1 MDNSPKLIQKF
12 FNKQCTSAEAAEVS
26 AFLENNPEVM
36 DRYLS
41 KAEWDEQREYEDKP
55 EFYWEEIWENIQS
68 QKQPVLKINWLQ
80 RIAVAASILVFL
92 SIGSW
97 WFLNTQTAP
106 YTQQAAFKHRIIKN
120 AGSTIQQIALT
131 DGSTVQLSA
140 HSTLEFDEPFQ
151 NHKRQLHLTGEAV
164 FEVAKD
170 KTRPFTVYSGAIAT
184 TALGTKFR
192 VVNYSGQDLTQV
204 HLYEGKVVIQNSNP
218 KHKIL
223 SQDFF
228 LSPGDELLYNNKLM
242 TATLNSPATSK
253 TAKAKGKKGSWISFN
268 KTALASV
275 FDQLAAK
282 YQTRIQYTN
291 DEVKDLY
298 FIGDFEKADSLFNI
312 LENIG
317 QLNGLKVQKNTTGGY
332 TISK

>member
-1 MDNSPKLIQKF
+1 MDISPKLIQKF
-12 FNKQCTSAEAAEVS
+12 FNKQCTSAEAAEVG
-26 AFLENNPEVM
+26 AYLENNPEVM
-36 DRYLS
+36 DRYLN
-41 KAEWDEQREYEDKP
+41 KAEWDEQLEYEDQP
-55 EFYWEEIWENIQS
+55 EFFWDEIWENVQS
-68 QKQPVLKINWLQ
+68 QKQPILKVNWLQ

-92 SIGSW
+92 SIGSL
-97 WFLNTQTAP
+97 WFLNTQTAT
-106 YTQQAAFKHRIIKN
+106 YTQQEAFKHRVFKN
-120 AGSTIQQIALT
+120 TGNTLQQIALT
-131 DGSTVQLSA
+131 DGSIVQLSA
-140 HSTLEFDEPFQ
+140 NSILEFDEPFQ
-151 NHKRQLHLTGEAV
+151 NHKRQLHLTGEAI

-170 KTRPFTVYSGAIAT
+170 KTRPFTVYSGDIST

-192 VVNYSGQDLTQV
+192 VINYPGQDLIKV
-204 HLYEGKVVIQNSNP
+204 HLYEGKVMVQNADSQ
-218 KHKIL
+218 HKKL
-223 SQDFF
+223 NRDFF
-228 LSPGDELLYNNKLM
+228 LLPDDELLYNKKLM
-242 TATLNSPATSK
+242 TATLNSTAT
-253 TAKAKGKKGSWISFN
+253 ADAARVKGKKGSWISFN
-268 KTALASV
+268 KTALANV